1 MMQARSRRA
10 ALPLLLSL
18 SLIACDLASAGA
30 PSAAGGA
37 GHGLVQADSVLVVKS
52 ERRLYLLHGGQ
63 VFRSYK
69 IMLGLSPT
77 GPKEREGDYRTPE
90 GRYVLDLRNPH
101 SDYFLAIHVSYP
113 NDGDEAAAR
122 RHGWRT
128 GGSIMIHGLPNLPH
142 RPISFY
148 KGVDWTD
155 GCIALSNDDMLELWL
170 LTGPETP
177 IEIRP

>member
-10 ALPLLLSL
+10 ALPLLISL
-18 SLIACDLASAGA
+18 SLIAFASLTPGRA
-30 PSAAGGA
+30 PRAAV
-37 GHGLVQADSVLVVKS
+37 HTLEQADSVLVVKS
-52 ERRLYLLHGGQ
+52 ERRLYLLHEGH

-69 IMLGLSPT
+69 IMLGLSPS
-77 GPKEREGDYRTPE
+77 GAKEREGDYRTPE

-113 NDGDEAAAR
+113 NGLDEAAAR

-128 GGSIMIHGLPNLPH
+128 GGSIMIHGLPNLPK
-142 RPISFY
+142 RPVSFY
-148 KGVDWTD
+148 KSVDWTD
-155 GCIALSNDDMLELWL
+155 GCIALANDDMLELWL
-170 LTGPETP
+170 LTGPDTP

>member
-1 MMQARSRRA
+1 MQARSRRA
-10 ALPLLLSL
+10 ALPLVISL
-18 SLIACDLASAGA
+18 SLIAFAGLAPGRAPGASAHA
-30 PSAAGGA
+30 
-37 GHGLVQADSVLVVKS
+37 LVQAESVLVVKS
-52 ERRLYLLHGGQ
+52 ERRLYLLHDGQ

-69 IMLGLSPT
+69 VVLGLSPN

-113 NDGDEAAAR
+113 NDADEASAR

-128 GGSIMIHGLPNLPH
+128 GGSIMIHGLPNVPR
-142 RPISFY
+142 RPLSFY
-148 KGVDWTD
+148 RSADWTD
-155 GCIALSNDDMLELWL
+155 GCIALSNEDMLELWL
-170 LTGPETP
+170 LTGPDTP